1 MLGIREEEEDD
12 SAWPSKN
19 FQSIYAATNND
30 KVGCYVVVICSI
42 MGTQKKEIIFPSGV
56 GLKVH
61 GRKGERFYGE
71 EVI

>member
-1 MLGIREEEEDD
+1 MLGIQEEEEED

-30 KVGCYVVVICSI
+30 KMSYVVVICSI

-71 EVI
+71 EDI